1 MLRKSWILF
10 AAVLAAGCASHKPAA
25 VSHAPQAVSPTQQF
39 KMEAE
44 KAPDQVALAQ
54 HVDGL
59 SAHQRAALADYARR
73 YLDAGG
79 EGVSVKAPAGG
90 GEAAIRMAYAVKA
103 ELQAQGVR
111 SAEIVMDPYA
121 ADKPDAPILVVYQ
134 HWVAKPILCGRAWQD
149 IVAKNSNT
157 VQPNFGCAATA
168 NMAAQIADPR
178 DIAAP
183 RASDPSD
190 AGRRTAVIDAYR
202 RGDVTSAKADPNAK
216 NNISSAVQ

>member
-1 MLRKSWILF
+1 MFRKSL
-10 AAVLAAGCASHKPAA
+10 ALTAVLVLGACASHKPTVANTAPLA
-25 VSHAPQAVSPTQQF
+25 VTPTQQF

-54 HVDGL
+54 HIDGL
-59 SAHQRAALADYARR
+59 SDHQKTALAAYARR
-73 YLDAGG
+73 YIDSGG

-90 GEAAIRMAYAVKA
+90 GEAALRMAYAIKA

-111 SAEIVMDPYA
+111 AAEIVMDPYA
-121 ADKPDAPILVVYQ
+121 ADRPDGPILVVYQ
-134 HWVAKPILCGRAWQD
+134 HWTAKPIACGRSW
-149 IVAKNSNT
+149 
-157 VQPNFGCAATA
+157 A

-190 AGRRTAVIDAYR
+190 AGRRTAVIEAYR

-216 NNISSAVQ
+216 VAISGALQ